1 MKQWFVVQTN
11 PKEDDVACMVLRQ
24 QGIGI
29 YQPFMEKYVFHAR
42 KKKILKKYP
51 LFPNYIFVNIPPVEE
66 EYHKIRWCR
75 GVRRILLDHY
85 QPVPIDDEFIRGLCT
100 LEDKT
105 SGTIKKPVSFAPGDI
120 VRIKSGPM
128 KDLYGVFEAWGSD
141 EGRVRIL
148 IEMVSNRAKVVM
160 HASLIEK
167 A

>member
-11 PKEDDVACMVLRQ
+11 PKEEDVACVVLKQ
-24 QGIGI
+24 QGVLI

-42 KKKILKKYP
+42 KKVLKRYP
-51 LFPNYIFVNIPPVEE
+51 LFPNYLFANVDPTEE
-66 EYHKIRWCR
+66 ELHKIRWCR
-75 GVRRILLDHY
+75 GVRRILLDNY
-85 QPVPIDDEFIRGLCT
+85 QPVPIDDEFIHELCE
-100 LEDKT
+100 LEDKK
-105 SGTIKKPVSFAPGDI
+105 SGTIKKPVIFEAGDL

-148 IEMVSNRAKVVM
+148 IEMVNNKAKVVM
-160 HASLIEK
+160 HSSLIEK

>member
-11 PKEDDVACMVLRQ
+11 PKEEDVACMVLRQ
-24 QGIGI
+24 QGIVI
-29 YQPFMEKYVFHAR
+29 YQPFMERYIFHAR
-42 KKKILKKYP
+42 KKVLKKYP
-51 LFPNYIFVNIPPVEE
+51 LFPNYIFANIAPTEE

-75 GVRRILLDHY
+75 GVRRILLDNY
-85 QPVPIDDEFIRGLCT
+85 QPVPIDDDFIHGLCT
-100 LEDKT
+100 LEDKE
-105 SGTIKKPVSFAPGDI
+105 SGTIKKPVSFAPGDV

>member
-11 PKEDDVACMVLRQ
+11 PKEDEVACMVLRQ

-42 KKKILKKYP
+42 RKVLKKYP
-51 LFPNYIFVNIPPVEE
+51 LFPNYLFVQIAPTEE

-75 GVRRILLDHY
+75 GVRRILLDNY
-85 QPVPIDDEFIRGLCT
+85 QPVPIDEEFIRSLSS
-100 LEDKT
+100 LEDSE
-105 SGTIKKPVSFAPGDI
+105 SGIIKKPVSFVPGDL
-120 VRIKSGPM
+120 VRVKSGPM

>member
-1 MKQWFVVQTN
+1 
-11 PKEDDVACMVLRQ
+11 RQ

-42 KKKILKKYP
+42 KKVLKKYP
-51 LFPNYIFVNIPPVEE
+51 LFPNYLFANIAPTEE

-75 GVRRILLDHY
+75 GVRRILLDNY
-85 QPVPIDDEFIRGLCT
+85 QPVPIHDDFIRGLCT
-100 LEDKT
+100 LEDKE
-105 SGTIKKPVSFAPGDI
+105 SGTIKRPVSFAPGDV
-120 VRIKSGPM
+120 VRVKSGPM